1 MYITSISRFRL
12 YLFIILLLILFVH
25 CGFQVY
31 MLDMPVND
39 PIMFA
44 RDNHNSDLSKVED
57 GGYSGTFG
65 LCPT

>member
-1 MYITSISRFRL
+1 MLHNFLRTVLIIAVIFL
-12 YLFIILLLILFVH
+12 LFMQ
-25 CGFQVY
+25 CGIQVY

-44 RDNHNSDLSKVED
+44 RDNQNSDLSKVED
-57 GGYSGTFG
+57 GGYSGTAG